1 MIQMKRLLLLG
12 LLVLFA
18 VFVVACGGDSG
29 SESDNAGS
37 DENESGS
44 EEGGDAEEGEEVTI
58 VYATGVDTT
67 GKVEAQIE
75 EFEELN
81 PNITVDY
88 REMPSDTGQQHDQYV
103 TMFSSQSSEIDVFN
117 GDSIWPA
124 EFAQANYALELD
136 RFIEADGYD
145 LDAHFDGP
153 IQAGNFDGK
162 QWALPLFIDA
172 SFLYYRTDVT
182 DTPPTTWDELIEQAG
197 ELQGEGGTEFGY
209 ITQANQY
216 EGLVTN
222 FVEIIASY
230 GGAVLDENDEVVVDS
245 PETVKGLEK
254 LAEIVQSDFVP
265 GNILNFQEIE
275 TENAWIAGDSVFARN
290 WPYMQSSSSDEERSE
305 VVDNVDI
312 APLPAG
318 DEGSA
323 SALGGWMAMINRY
336 TEHPEESWEL
346 VKYLAGEPGQKTGA
360 IVGNHAPTIESLYDD
375 PEVQEAAP
383 LFQNPE
389 FVEGLSQAV
398 PRPVSPIYPEIS
410 DIIQIEVSLVLTGEQ
425 TAEQAAQNMQTKIE
439 DAMAE

>member
-1 MIQMKRLLLLG
+1 MQQTKKLLLLG
-12 LLVLFA
+12 LLSLFA
-18 VFVVACGGDSG
+18 VFMVACSGDDG
-29 SESDNAGS
+29 SESETNDTGSDNAS
-37 DENESGS
+37 DESASES
-44 EEGGDAEEGEEVTI
+44 EGEEVTI

-67 GKVEAQIE
+67 GKVQAQIE
-75 EFEELN
+75 EFMELH

-117 GDSIWPA
+117 GDVIWPA

-136 RFIEADGYD
+136 RFIEADGFD
-145 LDAHFDGP
+145 LEAHFDGP
-153 IQAGNFDGK
+153 IQAGNFNGR
-162 QWALPLFIDA
+162 QWALPLYIDA
-172 SFLYYRTDVT
+172 SFLYYRTDIT
-182 DTPPTTWDELIEQAG
+182 DTPPATWDELIEQA
-197 ELQGEGGTEFGY
+197 EALQGEGDTQFGY
-209 ITQANQY
+209 ITQASQY

-230 GGAVLDENDEVVVDS
+230 GGAVVDENNEVVVNS
-245 PETVKGLEK
+245 PETIKGLEK

-290 WPYMQSSSSDEERSE
+290 WPYMQSSSSDEERSS

-318 DEGSA
+318 DEGSS

-346 VKYLAGEPGQKTGA
+346 VKYLAGEEGQKTGA

-383 LFQNPE
+383 LFQNPQ
-389 FVEGLSQAV
+389 FVEGLSAAV

-410 DIIQIEVSLVLTGEQ
+410 DIIQIEVSQVLTGEQ
-425 TAEQAAQNMQTKIE
+425 TAEQAAENMQSKME
-439 DAMAE
+439 AAMAE

>member
-1 MIQMKRLLLLG
+1 MPQVKKLLLFGVLF
-12 LLVLFA
+12 LLVAFMA
-18 VFVVACGGDSG
+18 ACGGDGGSG
-29 SESDNAGS
+29 TDDSEAENNE
-37 DENESGS
+37 ENESAS
-44 EEGGDAEEGEEVTI
+44 EDGEQVTI

-81 PNITVDY
+81 PNIKVDY

-136 RFIEADGYD
+136 RFIEADGID
-145 LDAHFDGP
+145 LEEHFEGP
-153 IQAGNFDGK
+153 IQAGNFNGR

-182 DTPPTTWDELIEQAG
+182 EEPPATWDELIEQAG
-197 ELQGEGGTEFGY
+197 ELQGEGDTEFGY
-209 ITQANQY
+209 LLQASQY

-230 GGAVLDENDEVVVDS
+230 GGAVLDEDGEVVVNS
-245 PETVKGLEK
+245 PETIKGLEK

-290 WPYMQSSSSDEERSE
+290 WPYMQSTSQDEELSE
-305 VVDNVDI
+305 IVGNMDI

-323 SALGGWMAMINRY
+323 SALGGWTAMINRY

-346 VKYLAGEPGQKTGA
+346 VKYLAGEQGQKTGA
-360 IVGNHAPTIESLYDD
+360 IVGNHAPTIEALYDD

-383 LFQNPE
+383 LFGNPE
-389 FVEGLSQAV
+389 FVEGLSAAV

-410 DIIQIEVSLVLTGEQ
+410 DIIQIQVSQVLTGDQ
-425 TAEQAAQNMQTKIE
+425 TAEQAAENMQTQIE
-439 DAMAE
+439 NAMEE